1 MMFLT
6 FYGKPQ
12 MPELINDIHESP
24 KIMTGPLVLLGG
36 LSFFIWYTL
45 PYFNFMSSHGWF
57 TDLVISRDS
66 SVPGNPSAE
75 YISQGAHHAH
85 HLAMYLSIAVASVGI
100 LLSWIFYIKKSL
112 SADAW
117 SKRLGFLYH
126 WSQGKYYF
134 DENYSKYLYQ
144 PTLRLAKKIAWID
157 WELYDKYFINGFGKV
172 TNLASKVTGKF
183 DYEAIDQVLVD
194 GTAKIANIL
203 GRLLRTVQTGKLQNY
218 VLYVTCGLIILM
230 IIQTF

>member
-1 MMFLT
+1 MILGVNISHNPSICLYENKKIKS
-6 FYGKPQ
+6 FYN
-12 MPELINDIHESP
+12 EERFINRKNFQPTSNNFEIFQSILQKITTVP
-24 KIMTGPLVLLGG
+24 KVVC
-36 LSFFIWYTL
+36 Y
-45 PYFNFMSSHGWF
+45 SSYGRFEPF
-57 TDLVISRDS
+57 TDEDYRIIQKIQNQLN
-66 SVPGNPSAE
+66 NP
-75 YISQGAHHAH
+75 
-85 HLAMYLSIAVASVGI
+85 
-100 LLSWIFYIKKSL
+100 
-112 SADAW
+112 
-117 SKRLGFLYH
+117 
-126 WSQGKYYF
+126 KYYF

-183 DYEAIDQVLVD
+183 DYEAIDQILVD
-194 GTAKIANIL
+194 GTAKIANLL

>member
-1 MMFLT
+1 
-6 FYGKPQ
+6 
-12 MPELINDIHESP
+12 
-24 KIMTGPLVLLGG
+24 
-36 LSFFIWYTL
+36 
-45 PYFNFMSSHGWF
+45 
-57 TDLVISRDS
+57 
-66 SVPGNPSAE
+66 
-75 YISQGAHHAH
+75 
-85 HLAMYLSIAVASVGI
+85 MYLSIAVASVGI

-134 DENYSKYLYQ
+134 DENYNKYLYQ

-183 DYEAIDQVLVD
+183 DYEAIDQILVD
-194 GTAKIANIL
+194 GIAKIANLL